1 MDEKAPKVFV
11 SYAHESED
19 FRQKV
24 GELAEFLR
32 SKGIPVVTDHPYQN
46 RAPEE
51 GWRAWMQKNI
61 EDSDVVLIVCTPRYR
76 ESFEKRDVERPAGY
90 GSSWEAALITQE
102 LYESK
107 LYNAKYIPILPDG
120 GTHPDDVPAVLRDYW
135 TNLRFPSQQER
146 IWQAVLEKHSDPNA
160 DLPPFRRRPPGQLC
174 ADDNRLAPDQRDVFG
189 REREIEQ
196 VLKFLN
202 GSRPALHLTGT
213 AGIGKTEICKRSL
226 RIWLEQNRDARA
238 YWVNISDTATPEECA
253 AAIARA
259 LGHDNI
265 EKTDDL
271 FSLLRPGLYY
281 LDNLESLDSPAG
293 NDLLR
298 RLININNVRVL
309 ASSRARLAALGKPIE
324 VDALPIEAAVV
335 TFCEAWTGHESM
347 SDTPPLR
354 EFIERDLGCHALSIV
369 LVAAL
374 GEAKPLDRI
383 MADWREKG
391 TSIVQ
396 QANDP
401 TRRGSL
407 AVSLRLTADAVAA
420 RHSDALLLW
429 SVAALFPDGL
439 DEDALYR
446 LNPNASKPDDVALQL
461 LVQYRVLTRRDKRYH
476 LLPPVA
482 RFALDEA
489 QKEAGGFSWAATKN
503 AVLPLLLHLVRAAD
517 TPASTDEAL
526 IARAALL
533 NNFSAVHRF
542 VLQEC
547 QQAQPDAELM
557 GYFAKGLRNW
567 FSFNIP
573 LGKDI
578 LEKLLPVLKN
588 ASVHP
593 VPYAGA
599 LLSLGQLESR
609 IGNVERARN
618 LFDQAVEL
626 FRKEQDDLGRANAL
640 QGMGDLLFEEKRF
653 VEALDVYRQALD
665 LYQREQEPMGMA
677 YTAANI
683 LRCLHASGNGQAD
696 EMRQLAEHSMTM
708 ALASGT
714 PSVVGY
720 VISCLVE
727 VGVIDPND
735 LGQ

>member
-51 GWRAWMQKNI
+51 GWLAWMHKNI
-61 EDSDVVLIVCTPRYR
+61 KGSDVVLIVCTPRYK

-120 GTHPDDVPAVLRDYW
+120 GTHPDDVPAVLRDFCN
-135 TNLRFPSQQER
+135 NLRFPSQQER

-226 RIWLEQNRDARA
+226 RIWLEQSPNAQA

-298 RLININNVRVL
+298 RLININNVRV
-309 ASSRARLAALGKPIE
+309 
-324 VDALPIEAAVV
+324 
-335 TFCEAWTGHESM
+335 
-347 SDTPPLR
+347 
-354 EFIERDLGCHALSIV
+354 
-369 LVAAL
+369 VAAL

-391 TSIVQ
+391 TSIAQ

-439 DEDALYR
+439 DEDVLYR
-446 LNPNASKPDDVALQL
+446 PNPDASKPYDEALQL
-461 LVQYRVLTRRDKRYH
+461 LVQYRVLTRRDERYH

-482 RFALDEA
+482 CFALDEA
-489 QKEAGGFSWAATKN
+489 QKEAGGFSWAAAKKV
-503 AVLPLLLHLVRAAD
+503 VLPLLLHLVRAAD
-517 TPASTDEAL
+517 TTASTDEAL

-557 GYFAKGLRNW
+557 GYFAEGLYNW
-567 FSFNIP
+567 FSFNIL

-599 LLSLGQLESR
+599 LLALGRLESR

-618 LFDQAVEL
+618 LFNQAVEL
-626 FRKEQDDLGRANAL
+626 FRKEQHDLGRANAL
-640 QGMGDLLFEEKRF
+640 KGMGDLLFAEKRF
-653 VEALDVYRQALD
+653 VEALDVYRRALD
-665 LYQREQEPMGMA
+665 LYQREQEPVGMA

-708 ALASGT
+708 ALASGV